1 MDGCGQMQ
9 PRMGT
14 PTNVMHIQQGT
25 IESPSVC
32 SAPMTPQQMHTAA
45 ARHDARTSNISRTV
59 DQSGGFT
66 PQQLQ
71 MPQGYPQGV
80 PESPGAIQ
88 MQQQMMVTG
97 ASGQGDGS
105 PGMYVRQQ
113 QIAAAAATN
122 DGAATG
128 P

>member
-25 IESPSVC
+25 IGSPSVC
-32 SAPMTPQQMHTAA
+32 SAPMTPQQMAQQQQQQGMMQGQA
-45 ARHDARTSNISRTV
+45 TSAGQF

-113 QIAAAAATN
+113 QMHDDIEVE
-122 DGAATG
+122 
-128 P
+128 